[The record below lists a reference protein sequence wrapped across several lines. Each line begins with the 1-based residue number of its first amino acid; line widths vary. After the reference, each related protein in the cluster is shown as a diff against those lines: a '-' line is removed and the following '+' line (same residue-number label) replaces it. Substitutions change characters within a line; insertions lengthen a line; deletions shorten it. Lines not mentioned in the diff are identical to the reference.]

1 MAFVVVLLF
10 TAVVVLGWIAYA
22 GLRDRRLAVRRIGES
37 VNRLAAEAPR
47 HDGSVAAALNALD
60 RAVDDAV
67 RAAATETSLRD
78 RLVLTLNAIPQA
90 VVVVDRDG
98 APLFN
103 NEVADAFEAG
113 RHGEA
118 IVASAVGELLDES
131 RRGVHANRTIDL
143 YGPPR
148 RTLVVTTTPLRRGG
162 ELIGAVAVVEDV
174 SEARRI
180 DSIRRDFVA
189 NISHELKTPIGA
201 ISLLAET
208 LLAEDDTEILQRLAG
223 RMVDEADRVN
233 RTIDDLLVLSRI
245 EHDEAPSLE
254 AVPVHLVV
262 AEAVERIRP
271 AAEHR
276 GITIDA
282 ADPSPRLSMLGE
294 RRQLVSAL
302 YNLLDNAVKYSDE
315 GSVVEVRAGTDGWTV
330 DIAVEDHGIGIP
342 AKDLE
347 RVFERFYRVD
357 QGRSRATGGT
367 GLGLAIV
374 RHVAA
379 NHHGDVRVDSRLGEG
394 STFTLFVPSASG
406 PVALAPLA
414 PLAPLADAG

>member
-1 MAFVVVLLF
+1 MSLVLVLL
-10 TAVVVLGWIAYA
+10 TVAVVVLGVLSFA
-22 GLRDRRLAVRRIGES
+22 GMRDRRIAIRRIDDTTL
-37 VNRLAAEAPR
+37 RLVTEAPR
-47 HDGSVAAALNALD
+47 HDGSVSASLNALD
-60 RAVDDAV
+60 RAVDETLRSAV
-67 RAAATETSLRD
+67 TETSLRD

-90 VVVVDRDG
+90 VVVVGRDG

-103 NEVADAFEAG
+103 NEVAEIFEAG

-131 RRGVHANRTIDL
+131 RAGVQATRTIDL

-148 RTLVVTTTPLRRGG
+148 RTLVVATTPLRRGG
-162 ELIGAVAVVEDV
+162 ELIGAVAVVQDV

-180 DSIRRDFVA
+180 DSVRRDFVA

-245 EHDEAPSLE
+245 EHDEARLLE
-254 AVPVHLVV
+254 EVPVHLVV

-271 AAEHR
+271 AADHR

-282 ADPSPRLSMLGE
+282 EDPSPRLAMLGE

-315 GSVVEVRAGTDGWTV
+315 GSVVAVRADTDGWTV
-330 DIAVEDHGIGIP
+330 SIAVEDHGIGIP

-379 NHHGDVRVDSRLGEG
+379 NHHGEVRVESRLGEG
-394 STFTLFVPSASG
+394 STFTLSVPSASG

-414 PLAPLADAG
+414 PLTPLAEAG